1 MGSGE
6 TGETEPGVDLFD
18 RWLFHRQEQSGDKAD
33 EETAKGDPTSTAVSP
48 SRKNAATTSAADQDV
63 ADPLFDE
70 SFVTNT
76 SEPTLEEPPPPR
88 TSGTDAGRAIVEA
101 LAEPVEP
108 TPPDFEP
115 VIIASVRK
123 KAAGSNPEAST
134 PGRTRAKSTR
144 TTPSRPETD
153 AARAVLSEV
162 AAEPK
167 PRPLKAP
174 APKPQAEPKPEVAV
188 APKSPEAPGTLVA
201 PVARKSPVAPAAA
214 RKPANESPSEGP
226 STNVVFTPCDGTRRL
241 VGLLL
246 LVALAA
252 TVIAGY
258 FAKQDPSTLNLGIAG
273 TLGVLT
279 MVIWAVRAGSS
290 IAHLSVTR
298 GQLEIL
304 RGGGRNVF
312 DLSSRYTPIEVIG
325 NPGERGWKVLFLR
338 RSMSPFVIDSSMVD
352 PVEFM
357 TVLRTYR
364 PE

>member
-6 TGETEPGVDLFD
+6 TGETEPAVDLFD
-18 RWLFHRQEQSGDKAD
+18 RWLFHRQEQSGEKTDEMQADKAD
-33 EETAKGDPTSTAVSP
+33 PASPTVPQS
-48 SRKNAATTSAADQDV
+48 DQDV

-70 SFVTNT
+70 SFVTDT
-76 SEPTLEEPPPPR
+76 SEPTLEEPPPTRP
-88 TSGTDAGRAIVEA
+88 SSTDASRAIIEA
-101 LAEPVEP
+101 LAEPAEP
-108 TPPDFEP
+108 TQPDFEP

-123 KAAGSNPEAST
+123 KAAEPKPEPST
-134 PGRTRAKSTR
+134 PRKTRAKTTR
-144 TTPSRPETD
+144 TTGFRPETD
-153 AARAVLSEV
+153 AARAVL
-162 AAEPK
+162 AAVTAEAKTRPVKAPARKPAPEPEPK
-167 PRPLKAP
+167 PKVAP
-174 APKPQAEPKPEVAV
+174 EVTAPKPQP
-188 APKSPEAPGTLVA
+188 
-201 PVARKSPVAPAAA
+201 PVAPPKAAS
-214 RKPANESPSEGP
+214 RKPAPRSTSEGA
-226 STNVVFTPCDGTRRL
+226 STNVEFAPRNGTRRL

-252 TVIAGY
+252 TAFAGY
-258 FAKQDPSTLNLGIAG
+258 AANRAPSTLNLGLAA

-279 MVIWAVRAGSS
+279 LVIWAVRAGSS
-290 IAHLSVTR
+290 IAHLSVKR

-312 DLSSRYTPIEVIG
+312 DLSSRYTPIEVVG
-325 NPGERGWKVLFLR
+325 HPGERGWKVLFLR